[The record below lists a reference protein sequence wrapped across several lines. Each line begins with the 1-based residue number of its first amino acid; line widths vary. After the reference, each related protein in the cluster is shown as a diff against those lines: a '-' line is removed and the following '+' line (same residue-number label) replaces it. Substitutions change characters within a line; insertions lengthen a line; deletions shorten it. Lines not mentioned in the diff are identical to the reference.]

1 MAKNLLNCASG
12 SSAWMGGIPGMYGG
26 TPGGI
31 NAAWGTRVNPPI
43 EVGTPGGIVPGG
55 IVIPAAIGG
64 IYPGGG

>member
-1 MAKNLLNCASG
+1 
-12 SSAWMGGIPGMYGG
+12 MYGG